1 MMRAKEL
8 SRPVGVMSPLDRTN
22 GGADNAFGRHEPR
35 LGSLKP
41 ANTALVGVMLRM
53 ILPADVESE
62 ECFGE
67 APGGVLLP
75 EEEKII
81 AHAVEVRR
89 REYAAVRSCARA
101 CLGRLGYAPVPI
113 LPGVGGAPTWPA
125 GVRGSM
131 THCAGYAAAA
141 VGRLSRISAIGID
154 AEPDAPLPDGVL
166 DLVATPAE
174 QDRLAATRLE
184 LDSPNWDRLLFSA
197 KEAVYKAWF
206 PLTGEWLDG
215 REAEILFDP
224 QDGTFTALLSR
235 DGLIVD
241 GCPVRRLHGRWVR
254 KRGILVTAVVL
265 GSA

>member
-1 MMRAKEL
+1 MVRTKEL
-8 SRPVGVMSPLDRTN
+8 GRQVEAMSPPDT
-22 GGADNAFGRHEPR
+22 
-35 LGSLKP
+35 
-41 ANTALVGVMLRM
+41 TMLRM
-53 ILPADVESE
+53 ILPAEVESE

-67 APGGVLLP
+67 ASGGLLFP

-81 AHAVEVRR
+81 AHAVEARV

-101 CLGRLGYAPVPI
+101 CLERLSYAPVPI
-113 LPGVGGAPTWPA
+113 MPGIEGAPVWPA
-125 GVRGSM
+125 GVQGSM

-141 VGRLSRISAIGID
+141 VGRLPRISAIGID

-174 QDRLAATRLE
+174 RDRLAGTQLE
-184 LDSPNWDRLLFSA
+184 PTDLNWDRLLFSA

-206 PLTGEWLDG
+206 PLVGEWLDHQ
-215 REAEILFDP
+215 EAEILFDP
-224 QDGTFTALLSR
+224 QDGTFAAFLAR

-241 GCPVRRLHGRWVR
+241 GRQVRRLHGRWVR

-265 GSA
+265 GSRDCRGHE